1 MVKWRSS
8 SVNSLIVLSFYTLIC
23 KTSTAAGSAL
33 SYAVSSVLSSASG
46 DELGMS
52 VSQSERTSVERN
64 KCSFF
69 LIFSATLKF

>member
-1 MVKWRSS
+1 MSISSHAFVCLRMVKWRSS

-23 KTSTAAGSAL
+23 KTSSAAGSAL

-52 VSQSERTSVERN
+52 VSQPVRKNVGGTE
-64 KCSFF
+64 
-69 LIFSATLKF
+69 